1 MMLDQKQ
8 IQLIYLFEF
17 KMARKTTETTC
28 NINNAFGPGTAK
40 ECTVQWLFKKFCKG
54 DESLAD
60 EDNSGH
66 PPEGD
71 NNQLKASSKPILL
84 QLREKLTKNSTS
96 AILWSFS
103 I

>member
-1 MMLDQKQ
+1 MLDKKKFRV
-8 IQLIYLFEF
+8 ILFKF
-17 KMARKTTETTC
+17 KIGHKAVETTH
-28 NINNAFGPGTAK
+28 NINNASGPGTAK
-40 ECTVQWLFKKFCKG
+40 ECTGQWWFKKFCKG

>member
-1 MMLDQKQ
+1 MMLDYKQ
-8 IQLIYLFEF
+8 SQVIFLLEF
-17 KMARKTTETTC
+17 KTGHNTAETTH
-28 NINNAFGPGTAK
+28 NINASSPGTAK
-40 ECTVQWLFKKFCKG
+40 ECTGQWRFKKFCKG

-60 EDNSGH
+60 EDHSGH

-71 NNQLKASSKPILL
+71 NNQLKVSSKPILL

>member
-1 MMLDQKQ
+1 MMLDYKQ
-8 IQLIYLFEF
+8 SQVIFLLEF
-17 KMARKTTETTC
+17 KMGHNTAETTH
-28 NINNAFGPGTAK
+28 NINASSPGTAK
-40 ECTVQWLFKKFCKG
+40 ECTGQWRFKKFCKG

-60 EDNSGH
+60 EDHSGR

-71 NNQLKASSKPILL
+71 NNQLKVSSKPILL